1 MHQSV
6 SRINRKIEF
15 DEFRTKSI
23 SFDKKL
29 ASVKALKHILSLKKS
44 DRIQDFKEF
53 FNDARTLIVYEETI
67 KLTMLLQQLKKDIV
81 AIQLEFEK
89 SLAESERF
97 VELSEKMKQL

>member
-1 MHQSV
+1 M
-6 SRINRKIEF
+6 
-15 DEFRTKSI
+15 
-23 SFDKKL
+23 
-29 ASVKALKHILSLKKS
+29 KALKHILSLKKS